1 MSRYLRIFSFSFKYT
16 ILCLGICFC
25 LFLIGKLFP
34 KNKKIG
40 TFLMMFVLFVF
51 SAIRVNSGSDFINY
65 FTMYNTVLFYF
76 GSLTSVFKSTYQ
88 SGFLDLSYLVQ
99 KYIGGEYSIFVV
111 IALFGSIATLVLFYK
126 YTSSPRLAL
135 GTWVLSGFFLI
146 SMNVLKQ
153 YIAMIFIMFA
163 FFSMK
168 KNKYIMYFCYVVC
181 ASIFHITAIIPGV
194 MPLFLNVITLN
205 KKSFA
210 SILLT
215 SGVISLLIYPI
226 LNIFTKIPLFSKYSI
241 YLSMASTVSLRFIIS
256 AMITVVVY
264 SIIIF
269 LLLNPKI
276 KLNETTQLYLK
287 ILIIGMVFAVI
298 SFRFFFLSRISYYFL
313 QFLPFL
319 VGSLETNVFKSRYQ
333 GKNTKK
339 LFFCVLAVYCFLF
352 TSFSGENNYYN
363 YSTRFNDVPA
373 SVMDFV
379 GR

>member
-1 MSRYLRIFSFSFKYT
+1 MSRYLRIFSFSLKYT
-16 ILCLGICFC
+16 TLCLGICFC

-34 KNKKIG
+34 KSKRVG
-40 TFLMMFVLFVF
+40 TFLMMFILFVF
-51 SAIRVNSGSDFINY
+51 SAIRVNAGSDFINY

-76 GSLTSVFKSTYQ
+76 GSFASVFRSTYQ

-99 KYIGGEYSIFVV
+99 KYIGGEYSIFAV
-111 IALFGSIATLVLFYK
+111 IALFGSVATLVLFYK
-126 YTSSPRLAL
+126 HTDSPRTAL
-135 GTWVLSGFFLI
+135 GTWLLSGFFLI

-168 KNKYIMYFCYVVC
+168 KNKYIVYFCFVVC

-194 MPLFLNVITLN
+194 ILLFLNMIPLN
-205 KKSFA
+205 KKSFV
-210 SILLT
+210 SILLV
-215 SGVISLLIYPI
+215 SGVTSLLIYPI

-241 YLSMASTVSLRFIIS
+241 YLSIASTVGLRFIVS
-256 AMITVVVY
+256 AMITVIVY

-276 KLNETTQLYLK
+276 KLNGTTQLYIR
-287 ILIIGMVFAVI
+287 ILIIGVVFAVI
-298 SFRFFFLSRISYYFL
+298 SFRFFFLSRVSYYFL

-319 VGSLETNVFKSRYQ
+319 MGNLEANVFKSPHKVQ
-333 GKNTKK
+333 KTKK
-339 LFFCVLAVYCFLF
+339 LVFCFLAMYCFLF